1 MPILRAHTITSSLG
15 SAHPS
20 NYRKC
25 ETVNSFEVL
34 TIVTKNSILH
44 NLAWFLDLLLVT
56 EKIYLCWRHYAKSVR
71 SRSYTGPHFPAFGLT
86 TERYS
91 VSLRVRLE
99 CGENVDK
106 NNSEYG
112 HFWRSQNCVAQLSKK
127 WQNIKCHIGKEFV
140 CAGFQCKMVQYHC
153 VKAAK
158 EEGRGKTLAAK
169 MPLRLTKP
177 ICRRLLTHLPT

>member
-71 SRSYTGPHFPAFGLT
+71 SRSYTGPHFPAFRLT

-99 CGENVDK
+99 CGKMWTRITPNMDTFDAVRIVSHNYQRNDKILNVTL
-106 NNSEYG
+106 E
-112 HFWRSQNCVAQLSKK
+112 RSLSAQVSSAR
-127 WQNIKCHIGKEFV
+127 WFSTIV
-140 CAGFQCKMVQYHC
+140 W
-153 VKAAK
+153 
-158 EEGRGKTLAAK
+158 
-169 MPLRLTKP
+169 
-177 ICRRLLTHLPT
+177 RLLRRREEVKC